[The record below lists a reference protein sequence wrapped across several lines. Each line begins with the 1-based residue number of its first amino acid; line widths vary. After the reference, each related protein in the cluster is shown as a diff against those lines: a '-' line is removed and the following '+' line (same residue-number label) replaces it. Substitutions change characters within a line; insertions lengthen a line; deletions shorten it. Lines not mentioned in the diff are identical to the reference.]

1 MNQNSSE
8 SAFAKLT
15 QIIQSAAKAN
25 TIEAQVQHIVD
36 AISETLFV
44 DVCSLYL
51 RQLDDSLRLVA
62 SHGLIRKHPV
72 IIPPKQ
78 GLVGQVLQ
86 LQNTIN
92 IKEPDQRPGYYYVA
106 SSKEERFH
114 SFCGVPLV
122 YRAQVNGVLVVQSR
136 RSEVLQSDYVALLS
150 TLATHLAMLLATY
163 SKDVLFSHSQVKSYQ
178 GISGA
183 QGVALGK
190 AFIRKQSKLTEIQK
204 LKTDDVEAEQIRW
217 ANLKVEALNELR
229 EERDTVK
236 DTLGEGLAS
245 VLDAY
250 QMFLKDVTFEQ
261 RILDEIVAGFQLPWA
276 LKQSVSFFSDKFKAM
291 DDPYLRARHED
302 IEQLGAKLYHIW
314 QRNAEPE
321 APSGNDPLILVGDHI
336 SVSDIVHLTTERLAG
351 IVCFAGGSLSHIAV
365 FANALGIPAVM
376 GLGDVSVQSGEQMVV
391 DGDTGQV
398 ICSPGR
404 SALREY
410 KRIISERLLMANRLQ
425 ADSQLPAVTKDNVRV
440 TLLANSGLQ
449 ADVLPG
455 LKFGAEGIGLFRT
468 EVPFMVRSSL
478 PSEDDQEKIYASL
491 ISHYKDKPVYLRT
504 LDIGADKPL
513 SYLPVVKEDNPALGW
528 RGIRYILDNQPL
540 LITQLR
546 AVMRAAAG
554 SEHVHLLLPMIAST
568 EQLDQCLAILQ
579 EVHQQLLDEGF
590 SVCRPKVGI
599 MVEVPSCIALLPFW
613 RDKLDFISIGTND
626 LSQYLLALDRNSPLV
641 GKWYDSLHP
650 AVLHELVRITRM
662 AKQINLPVS
671 VCGEMASDPVAV
683 TLLLGM
689 GIQQL
694 SMSAAKIPLI
704 KWILREIS
712 RGETELLLEQ
722 ALDQDNATAIRKLGQ
737 QFLGSKKLLFIDS
750 LQK

>member
-8 SAFAKLT
+8 SAFTKLT

-36 AISETLFV
+36 AISETLLV

-51 RQLDDSLRLVA
+51 RQPDDSLRLVA
-62 SHGLIRKHPV
+62 SRGLIRKHPV
-72 IIPPKQ
+72 VIPSKQ
-78 GLVGQVLQ
+78 GLVGQVMQ

-92 IKEPDQRPGYYYVA
+92 IKEPDQHPGYFYVA
-106 SSKEERFH
+106 NSAEEQFH

-136 RSEVLQSDYVALLS
+136 RSEALLSDYVALLS
-150 TLATHLAMLLATY
+150 TLATHLAMLIATY
-163 SKDVLFSHSQVKSYQ
+163 SKDLFVTPSQVKLYH

-190 AFIRKQSKLTEIQK
+190 AFIRKESKLSEIQK
-204 LKTDDVEAEQIRW
+204 LKTDDVAAEQQRW
-217 ANLKVEALNELR
+217 VSLKAEAMDELR
-229 EERDTVK
+229 QERDTVK

-250 QMFLKDVTFEQ
+250 QMLLSDATFEQ
-261 RILDEIVAGFQLPWA
+261 RILDEVAAGFQLPWA
-276 LKQSVSFFSDKFKAM
+276 VRQSVSFFSDKFKEM

-302 IEQLGAKLYHIW
+302 IEHLGAKLYQIW
-314 QRNAEPE
+314 QRTSEPE
-321 APSGNDPLILVGDHI
+321 TPSGSDPLILVGDHI
-336 SVSDIVHLTTERLAG
+336 SVSDIVNLATDRLAG

-376 GLGDVSVQSGEQMVV
+376 GTGDVSVQSNEQMVV
-391 DGDTGQV
+391 DGDAGQV

-404 SALREY
+404 STLREY
-410 KRIISERLLMANRLQ
+410 KRIISERQSLANRLQ
-425 ADSQLPAVTKDNVRV
+425 ADSQLPAVTEDNVRV

-478 PSEDDQEKIYASL
+478 PSEDDQEKIYRSL
-491 ISHYKDKPVYLRT
+491 ISHYKDKPVYFRT

-513 SYLPVVKEDNPALGW
+513 SYLPMVKEDNPALGW

-546 AVMRAAAG
+546 AFMRAAAG
-554 SEHVHLLLPMIAST
+554 SEHVHLMLPMIAST
-568 EQLDQCLAILQ
+568 EQLDQCLAILS
-579 EVHQQLLDEGF
+579 EVHHQLIEEGVP
-590 SVCRPKVGI
+590 VCRPKVGI

-613 RDKLDFISIGTND
+613 RNKLDFISIGTND

-650 AVLHELVRITRM
+650 AVLHELVRISNM
-662 AKQINLPVS
+662 AKKMNLPVS

-704 KWILREIS
+704 KWILRGVS
-712 RGETELLLEQ
+712 REQ
-722 ALDQDNATAIRKLGQ
+722 AERLLAEVLEQDNATAIRQLGQ
-737 QFLGSKKLLFIDS
+737 QFLASNQLLFNDS
-750 LQK
+750 TQK

>member
-1 MNQNSSE
+1 MSQNSSE
-8 SAFAKLT
+8 SAFTKLT

-25 TIEAQVQHIVD
+25 TIEAQVQHIVE
-36 AISETLFV
+36 AISETLLV

-51 RQLDDSLRLVA
+51 RQPDDSLRLVA
-62 SHGLIRKHPV
+62 SRGLIRNHPV
-72 IIPPKQ
+72 VIPSKQ
-78 GLVGQVLQ
+78 GLVGQVMQ
-86 LQNTIN
+86 QQNTIN
-92 IKEPDQRPGYYYVA
+92 IKDPDQHPGYFYVA
-106 SSKEERFH
+106 NSEEEQFH

-122 YRAQVNGVLVVQSR
+122 YRAQVNGVLVAQSR
-136 RSEVLQSDYVALLS
+136 RAELLPSDHVALFS
-150 TLATHLAMLLATY
+150 TLATHLAMLIATY
-163 SKDVLFSHSQVKSYQ
+163 SKDLFVSPSEAKLYQ

-190 AFIRKQSKLTEIQK
+190 AFIRKESGLAEIQK
-204 LKTDDVEAEQIRW
+204 LKTDDVGTEQTRWVSLKAEAM
-217 ANLKVEALNELR
+217 NELR
-229 EERDTVK
+229 EERDTVCS
-236 DTLGEGLAS
+236 TLGEGLAS

-250 QMFLKDVTFEQ
+250 QMLLKDATFEQ
-261 RILDEIVAGFQLPWA
+261 RIMDEVAQGYQLPWA
-276 LKQSVSFFSDKFKAM
+276 IRQAVSFFSDKFKEM

-302 IEQLGAKLYHIW
+302 IEQLGAKLYQIW
-314 QRNAEPE
+314 QRTSEPQ
-321 APSGNDPLILVGDHI
+321 APAGNEPLILVGDQI
-336 SVSDIVHLTTERLAG
+336 SVSDIVNLATDRLAG
-351 IVCFAGGSLSHIAV
+351 IVCFGGGSLSHIAV

-376 GLGDVSVQSGEQMVV
+376 GLGEVSVQNSEQVVV
-391 DGDTGQV
+391 DGDAGQV
-398 ICSPGR
+398 ICSPAK

-410 KRIISERLLMANRLQ
+410 KRIISERQTLANRLQ

-455 LKFGAEGIGLFRT
+455 LRFGAEGIGLFRT

-478 PSEDDQEKIYASL
+478 PSEDDQEKIYRSL
-491 ISHYKDKPVYLRT
+491 ISHYKDKPIYFRT

-513 SYLPVVKEDNPALGW
+513 SYLPLVKEENPALGW

-546 AVMRAAAG
+546 AFMKAAAG
-554 SEHVHLLLPMIAST
+554 SRHVHLMLPMIAST
-568 EQLDQCLAILQ
+568 EQLDQCLAILN
-579 EVHQQLLDEGF
+579 EVHHQLVAEGVQ
-590 SVCRPKVGI
+590 VCRPKVGI

-650 AVLHELVRITRM
+650 AVIHELLRISTM
-662 AKQINLPVS
+662 AKQMNLPVS

-683 TLLLGM
+683 ILLLGM

-704 KWILREIS
+704 KWILRSITREQA
-712 RGETELLLEQ
+712 GELLAE
-722 ALDQDNATAIRKLGQ
+722 ALQQDNASAIRQLGQ
-737 QFLGSKKLLFIDS
+737 QFLASKQLLFNETTP
-750 LQK
+750 K

>member
-1 MNQNSSE
+1 MNQSSSE

-51 RQLDDSLRLVA
+51 RQPDDSLRLVA
-62 SHGLIRKHPV
+62 THGLIRKHPV
-72 IIPPKQ
+72 VIPAKL

-86 LQNTIN
+86 QQNSIN
-92 IKEPDQRPGYYYVA
+92 IKEPDQRPGYFYVA
-106 SSKEERFH
+106 NSKEEQFH

-136 RSEVLQSDYVALLS
+136 RADVLPSEYVALLS

-163 SKDVLFSHSQVKSYQ
+163 SKDVFFSHSQTRLYQ

-183 QGVALGK
+183 QGLALGK
-190 AFIRKQSKLTEIQK
+190 AFILKQSKLTEIQK
-204 LKTDDVEAEQIRW
+204 LKTDDVEAELVRW
-217 ANLKVEALNELR
+217 VNLKAETMSELR
-229 EERDTVK
+229 DERNTIK
-236 DTLGEGLAS
+236 DSLGEGLAS

-261 RILDEIVAGFQLPWA
+261 RIVDEITAGFQLSWA
-276 LKQSVSFFSDKFKAM
+276 IRQAVSFFTDKFKAM
-291 DDPYLRARHED
+291 DDPYLQARHED
-302 IEQLGAKLYHIW
+302 IEQLGTKLYQIW
-314 QRNAEPE
+314 QRTSEPE
-321 APSGNDPLILVGDHI
+321 VPSGDDPLILVGDHI
-336 SVSDIVHLTTERLAG
+336 SVSDIVNLTTERLAG
-351 IVCFAGGSLSHIAV
+351 IVCFAGGSLSHVAV

-376 GLGDVSVQSGEQMVV
+376 GLGDVSVQNGELLVV
-391 DGDTGQV
+391 DGDTGLA

-404 SALREY
+404 SAIREY
-410 KRIISERLLMANRLQ
+410 KRIISERLSLASRLQ

-455 LKFGAEGIGLFRT
+455 LRFGAEGIGLFRT

-478 PSEDDQEKIYASL
+478 PSEDDQEAIYANL
-491 ISHYKDKPVYLRT
+491 ISHYKDKPVYFRT

-554 SEHVHLLLPMIAST
+554 REHVHLLLPMIAST
-568 EQLDQCLAILQ
+568 EQLDQCLAILD
-579 EVHQQLLDEGF
+579 EVHQQLLEEGF
-590 SVCRPKVGI
+590 TVCRPKVGI
-599 MVEVPSCIALLPFW
+599 MVEVPSCISLLPFW

-650 AVLHELVRITRM
+650 AVIHELLRISTM
-662 AKQINLPVS
+662 AKQMNLPVS

-683 TLLLGM
+683 ILLLGM

-704 KWILREIS
+704 KWILRSIS
-712 RGETELLLEQ
+712 REQ
-722 ALDQDNATAIRKLGQ
+722 ASKLLAEALQQDNATAIRQLGQ
-737 QFLGSKKLLFIDS
+737 QFLASKQLLFNDTTP
-750 LQK
+750 K